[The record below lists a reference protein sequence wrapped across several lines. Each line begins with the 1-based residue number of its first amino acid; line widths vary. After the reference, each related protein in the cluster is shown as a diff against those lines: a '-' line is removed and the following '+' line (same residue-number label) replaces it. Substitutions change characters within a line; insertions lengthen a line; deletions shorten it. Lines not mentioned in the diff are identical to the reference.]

1 MTRRGFTLIEV
12 IIAITILMFIVVA
25 LAGSTGAF
33 VRLTAQDEARAV
45 ASQLAQEQL
54 QRVQM
59 DPDYGGLDSTY
70 VGTET
75 ALTGAPGFTRTTSI
89 TRVGGLNQA
98 TDHKRIT
105 VAVAGPGLTAPVSRT
120 TTVAAP

>member
-1 MTRRGFTLIEV
+1 MNRRGFTLIEV

-25 LAGSTGAF
+25 LAGSTGAY

-59 DPDYGGLDSTY
+59 DPNYGGLDSTY
-70 VGTET
+70 AGTESS
-75 ALTGAPGFTRTTSI
+75 LTGAPGFTRTTSI
-89 TRVGGLNQA
+89 VQVGGLNQA
-98 TDHKRIT
+98 TDHKQIT
-105 VAVAGPGLTAPVSRT
+105 VTVMGPGLDDPIVRT

>member
-1 MTRRGFTLIEV
+1 MSRRGFTLIEV

-25 LAGSTGAF
+25 LAGSTGAY

-59 DPDYGGLDSTY
+59 DPNYGGLDSTY
-70 VGTET
+70 AGTESS
-75 ALTGAPGFTRTTSI
+75 LIGAPGFTRTTSI
-89 TRVGGLNQA
+89 VRVGGLNQA
-98 TDHKRIT
+98 TDHKQIT
-105 VAVAGPGLTAPVSRT
+105 VTVMGPGLDDPIVRT